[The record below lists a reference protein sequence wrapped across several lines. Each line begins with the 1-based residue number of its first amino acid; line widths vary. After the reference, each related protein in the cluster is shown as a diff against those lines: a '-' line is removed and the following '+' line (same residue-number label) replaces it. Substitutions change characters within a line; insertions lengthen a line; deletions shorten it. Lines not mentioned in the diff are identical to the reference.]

1 MPTPGS
7 PALALNYWQTRYVAS
22 VTGLDGRG
30 LWITPG
36 SRGLCISDPQAGA
49 CCPLTNQATDGFVG
63 AGTSGAHEQTVA
75 GLVPDGNRTVTLVL
89 ADGSRR
95 TVPVV
100 DHNVYE
106 ATVRGRVVA
115 IINRDAAGR
124 TVRRK
129 LD

>member
-1 MPTPGS
+1 M
-7 PALALNYWQTRYVAS
+7 
-22 VTGLDGRG
+22 
-30 LWITPG
+30 
-36 SRGLCISDPQAGA
+36 
-49 CCPLTNQATDGFVG
+49 
-63 AGTSGAHEQTVA
+63 
-75 GLVPDGNRTVTLVL
+75 L